1 MPLNILQISFIIA
14 LAALVIVL
22 VLGLANIVRTDD
34 GQASRS
40 NKLMRLRVL
49 AQAVVIGVLVLIGVA
64 VGAIGS

>member
-1 MPLNILQISFIIA
+1 MPLSILQISFIIA

-22 VLGLANIVRTDD
+22 ALGLANIVRTDP

-49 AQAVVIGVLVLIGVA
+49 AQAVVIGVLVLIGLA

>member
-1 MPLNILQISFIIA
+1 MPLSILQISFILA

-22 VLGLANIVRTDD
+22 ALGLANIVRTDA

-49 AQAVVIGVLVLIGVA
+49 AQAVVIGVLVLIGLA